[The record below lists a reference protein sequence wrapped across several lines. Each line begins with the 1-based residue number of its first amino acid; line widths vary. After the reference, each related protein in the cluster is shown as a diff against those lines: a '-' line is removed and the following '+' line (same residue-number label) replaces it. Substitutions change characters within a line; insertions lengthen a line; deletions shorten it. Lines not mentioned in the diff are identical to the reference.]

1 MKKIL
6 IFSSLIISIILIF
19 NSCTTGFKNDSITL
33 NLSLSNDNSKA
44 YITEIPLE
52 FILKINLP
60 LANNSLSNFYLE
72 VSSNNGVVNNE
83 RYTLNPTSDSTI
95 VNTSIIDSKTVKITY
110 TPEFSG
116 KYIFTGYYQL
126 ANNSE
131 ISSNTYEKDIIGVK
145 NKINGIELLSPEDSS
160 KRILE
165 GETEYTWVIPVN
177 VSPKINLDLSLEDSV
192 SADIRIEKEDGE
204 QKSIQKVSDHQ
215 YNIDGFDSPG
225 LYRLKVKLFDDN
237 SAYPNIVYDTK
248 DVIFIVSDDQNKP
261 EINYVKN
268 DTNEKIENNN
278 IYVETLSDLYNV
290 NFDITDEK
298 DFGNSGLYSIKASV
312 VSGDSTEVVFADK
325 TYGYGTYEDTL
336 NLNLDTNYSNHN
348 IKIEVEDYVGEKTT
362 KNYTINITKLE
373 SQANLEPRYSDNETL
388 TYNYTKKRYEY
399 NGGED
404 KLVDLVSEIL
414 TNKTFDTDVNY
425 SFKITNQYGEI
436 VGRLDRDGNIAE
448 TFEAT
453 GLNQKRYSFS
463 GYKLNEGNNILN
475 LTAQIY
481 SPDTDKI
488 YAKNED
494 SINIFVEDVTPPE
507 IEKATI
513 KLDNGDNVE
522 ITPPNTGYVNYA
534 SNISWDF
541 EIEFSDT
548 SNIFVNTDGGN
559 IDGEIIDPNGNNI
572 LNSPLRYTVSGNK
585 LLVYAPIDFSNTLT
599 KGSYE
604 IRIFR
609 DFLGT
614 VQIEDE
620 YGNVIREGQD
630 YTIRFEVN

>member
-1 MKKIL
+1 
-6 IFSSLIISIILIF
+6 
-19 NSCTTGFKNDSITL
+19 
-33 NLSLSNDNSKA
+33 LSLSLTNDDSKS
-44 YITEIPLE
+44 YITDIPLE

-72 VSSNNGVVNNE
+72 VSSDNGVVNNE
-83 RYTLNPTSDSTI
+83 RYTLSTTADSTEI
-95 VNTSIIDSKTVKITY
+95 NATVIDSKTVKISY

-126 ANNSE
+126 ANNPE
-131 ISSNTYEKDIIGVK
+131 ISSNTYVKDIIGVN
-145 NKINGIELLSPEDSS
+145 NKINGIELLFPEDTD

-192 SADIRIEKEDGE
+192 SADIRIEKRDGE
-204 QKSIQKVSDHQ
+204 QKSIEKVSDHQ

-237 SAYPNIVYDTK
+237 SAYPNIIYDTK
-248 DVIFIVSDDQNKP
+248 DVIFIVSDDQNEP

-268 DTNEKIENNN
+268 DNNEKIGNST
-278 IYVETLSDLYNV
+278 IDVETLSDLYNV
-290 NFDITDEK
+290 NFDITDK

-336 NLNLDTNYSNHN
+336 NLNLNTNYSGYN
-348 IKIEVEDYVGEKTT
+348 IKIEVEDYVGEKTN
-362 KNYTINITKLE
+362 KNYTVNIIKLE

-388 TYNYTKKRYEY
+388 TYNYTNKRYEY

-414 TNKTFDTDVNY
+414 TSKTFDTDVNY

-436 VGRLDRDGNIAE
+436 VGKLDRDGNITE

-453 GLNQKRYSFS
+453 VLNQNRYTFA
-463 GYKLNEGNNILN
+463 GYQLSEGSNILN

-481 SPDTDKI
+481 SSDFNKI

-494 SINIFVEDVTPPE
+494 SINIFVEDITPPK
-507 IEKATI
+507 IKKATI

-522 ITPPNTGYVNYA
+522 IIPPNTGYVNYA

-572 LNSPLRYTVSGNK
+572 LNSPLRYTVNENK
-585 LLVYAPIDFSNTLT
+585 LIVFAPINFTNTLA

>member
-1 MKKIL
+1 MKKII
-6 IFSSLIISIILIF
+6 IFSALIISIILVF
-19 NSCTTGFKNDSITL
+19 NSCTTSLDSNAIS
-33 NLSLSNDNSKA
+33 LSLSLTNDDSKS
-44 YITEIPLE
+44 YITDIPLE

-72 VSSNNGVVNNE
+72 VSSDNGVVNNE
-83 RYTLNPTSDSTI
+83 RYTLSTTADSTEI
-95 VNTSIIDSKTVKITY
+95 NATVIDSKTVKISY

-126 ANNSE
+126 ANNPE
-131 ISSNTYEKDIIGVK
+131 ISSNTYVKDIIGVN
-145 NKINGIELLSPEDSS
+145 NKINGIELLFPEDTD

-192 SADIRIEKEDGE
+192 SADIRIEKRDGE
-204 QKSIQKVSDHQ
+204 QKSIEKVSDHQ

-237 SAYPNIVYDTK
+237 SAYPNIIYDTK
-248 DVIFIVSDDQNKP
+248 DVIFIVSDDQNEP

-268 DTNEKIENNN
+268 DNNEKIGNST
-278 IYVETLSDLYNV
+278 IDVETLSDLYNV
-290 NFDITDEK
+290 NFDITDK

-336 NLNLDTNYSNHN
+336 NLNLNTNYSGYN
-348 IKIEVEDYVGEKTT
+348 IKIEVEDYVGEKTN
-362 KNYTINITKLE
+362 KNYTVNIIKLE

-388 TYNYTKKRYEY
+388 TYNYTNKRYEY

-414 TNKTFDTDVNY
+414 TSKTFDTDVNY

-436 VGRLDRDGNIAE
+436 VGKLDRDGNITE

-453 GLNQKRYSFS
+453 VLNQNRYTFA
-463 GYKLNEGNNILN
+463 GYQLSEGSNILN

-481 SPDTDKI
+481 SSDFNKI

-494 SINIFVEDVTPPE
+494 SINIFVEDITPPK
-507 IEKATI
+507 IKKATI

-522 ITPPNTGYVNYA
+522 IIPPNTGYVNYA

-572 LNSPLRYTVSGNK
+572 LNSPLRYTVNENK
-585 LLVYAPIDFSNTLT
+585 LIVFAPINFTNTLA

>member
-1 MKKIL
+1 MKKII
-6 IFSSLIISIILIF
+6 IFSALIISIILVF
-19 NSCTTGFKNDSITL
+19 NSCTTSLDSNAIS
-33 NLSLSNDNSKA
+33 LSLSLTNDDSKS
-44 YITEIPLE
+44 YITDIPLE

-72 VSSNNGVVNNE
+72 VSSDNGVVNNE
-83 RYTLNPTSDSTI
+83 RYTLSTTADSTEI
-95 VNTSIIDSKTVKITY
+95 NATVIDSKTVKITY

-126 ANNSE
+126 ANNPE
-131 ISSNTYEKDIIGVK
+131 VSSNTYEKDIIGLN
-145 NKINGIELLSPEDSS
+145 NKIENIYITDNNGNDLES
-160 KRILE
+160 KML
-165 GETEYTWVIPVN
+165 GDKKTYVINVN
-177 VSPKINLDLSLEDSV
+177 QSLKIGLDLNLEESI
-192 SADIRIEKEDGE
+192 SATLRWESENSGEKIIN
-204 QKSIQKVSDHQ
+204 SVSDHFTLTEEFSKAGMFGMVFKL
-215 YNIDGFDSPG
+215 YDS
-225 LYRLKVKLFDDN
+225 N
-237 SAYPNIVYDTK
+237 SQLSNFVYDSEE
-248 DVIFIVSDDQNKP
+248 IYFIVSDDQNEP
-261 EINYVKN
+261 EINYVEN
-268 DTNEKIENNN
+268 DNNEKIENNK

-290 NFDITDEK
+290 NFDITDK

-336 NLNLDTNYSNHN
+336 NLNLNTNYSDHN

-362 KNYTINITKLE
+362 KNYTVNITKLE

-388 TYNYTKKRYEY
+388 TYNYTNKRYEY

-414 TNKTFDTDVNY
+414 TSKTFDTDVNY
-425 SFKITNQYGEI
+425 SFKVTNQYGEI
-436 VGRLDRDGNIAE
+436 VGKLDRDGNITE

-453 GLNQKRYSFS
+453 VLNQNRYTFA
-463 GYKLNEGNNILN
+463 GYQLSEGNNILN

-481 SPDTDKI
+481 SSDFNKI

-494 SINIFVEDVTPPE
+494 SINIFVEDITPPK
-507 IEKATI
+507 IKKATI

-522 ITPPNTGYVNYA
+522 IIPPNTGYVNYA

-572 LNSPLRYTVSGNK
+572 LNSPLRYTVNENK
-585 LLVYAPIDFSNTLT
+585 LIVFAPINFTNTLA